1 MEAVTKNQKIAA
13 ITKAMHPK
21 DLSWIAEKESY
32 RFEGSLR

>member
-1 MEAVTKNQKIAA
+1 METVTKIKKIAA

-21 DLSWIAEKESY
+21 DLIWIAEKESY